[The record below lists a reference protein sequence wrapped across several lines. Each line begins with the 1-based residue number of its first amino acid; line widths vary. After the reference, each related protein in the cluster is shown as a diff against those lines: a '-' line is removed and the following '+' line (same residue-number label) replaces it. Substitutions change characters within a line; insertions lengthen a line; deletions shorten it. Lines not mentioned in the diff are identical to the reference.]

1 MADNEKKIEKLEKS
15 CYETAKKE
23 LKILEKENSDVYS
36 EKINEMVEDY
46 KEYLRKKYN
55 QEINKLSREY
65 NREVFDYEMEEKVKL
80 NKFKNTLIDNMKT
93 KIEYAMHNFINTE
106 EYENYLINNIKISMN
121 KIKNIEDTTIYL
133 TEKDY
138 YKFKEKIENNFNIKF
153 DKLENDYIGGSI
165 IINNRERISVDN
177 TIKTNIEE
185 KIKQIVF

>member
-46 KEYLRKKYN
+46 KESLRKKYN